1 MNQEMHKKLVDLY
14 AGHDLPAELE
24 DAMEIAAFSDAD
36 LAHDMSTLRRTVD
49 ALQAIPKPEFTGESY
64 QRILMKVYMRGGDSQ
79 PNRQD
84 PVHIQY
90 QLPIQS

>member
-36 LAHDMSTLRRTVD
+36 LSHDMSTLRRTVD
-49 ALQAIPKPEFTGESY
+49 LLQSTPKPEHTDESY
-64 QRILMKVYMRGGDSQ
+64 QRILMKIYMRGGEMQ
-79 PNRQD
+79 PKRQD